1 MDLPLEDINL
11 QHLFREENEGSTL
24 MSEINNEFMDIKDKK
39 VQASLSFYNI
49 FKVLYLID
57 P

>member
-11 QHLFREENEGSTL
+11 QHLFREENEL

-39 VQASLSFYNI
+39 VQVSLSFYNI